1 MKEVNAPNCGRENDL
16 IAYLYGE
23 LAEHEANAFQQH
35 VQQCLSCKVGTR
47 QSSGCA

>member
-23 LAEHEANAFQQH
+23 LAENESGAFQQH
-35 VQQCLSCKVGTR
+35 VDQCTVLQIGTR